1 MVGTMSQN
9 FIGELKT
16 NTTHNMA
23 AYKTTISQLFR
34 ICMEVMTFAR
44 AMNTMVYEMELLAM
58 NGVVHA
64 AKVKGGQGKPLL
76 ALGEILSDLPS
87 KITPEVRELESWC
100 AQVAKN
106 TARCADLGRH
116 HYQQICCLVATI
128 CQYAEESQFAD
139 CDNLARLN
147 LTQPADITTLMKS
160 SLFDTVPSLTR
171 DNMNFL
177 ADRCQ
182 INSAEITQLLKH
194 SAQCLGKGKMAAENI
209 KAIGT
214 TARYLALYICIEA
227 AYLSDKQASFNN
239 LAKTIT
245 ETIDHLDE
253 QFKSMTDILLEGE
266 LLLQQLT
273 HEARV

>member
-1 MVGTMSQN
+1 MGTTSQN
-9 FIGELKT
+9 LIGDLKN

-23 AYKTTISQLFR
+23 AYRATISQLFR

-64 AKVKGGQGKPLL
+64 AKVSDGQGKPLL

-106 TARCADLGRH
+106 TAKCSDLGRH
-116 HYQQICCLVATI
+116 HYQQTCCLVAGI
-128 CQYAEESQFAD
+128 CRYAEESQ
-139 CDNLARLN
+139 LANCEDLTRLN
-147 LTQPADITTLMKS
+147 LTRSADITTLMKN
-160 SLFDTVPSLTR
+160 SLFDTVPSLPR
-171 DNMNFL
+171 GNMNFL
-177 ADRCQ
+177 ANRCRS
-182 INSAEITQLLKH
+182 NSAEITQLLKH
-194 SAQCLGKGKMAAENI
+194 SAQCLGKGKVSAENI

-245 ETIDHLDE
+245 ETIDQLDE

-266 LLLQQLT
+266 LVLQQLT
-273 HEARV
+273 HEAHV

>member
-1 MVGTMSQN
+1 MGTTSQN
-9 FIGELKT
+9 LIRDLKD

-64 AKVKGGQGKPLL
+64 AKVSDGQGKPLL

-106 TARCADLGRH
+106 TAKCADFGRH

-128 CQYAEESQFAD
+128 CRYSEEGQFANCED
-139 CDNLARLN
+139 LSRLN
-147 LTQPADITTLMKS
+147 LTQPSDINTLMKS
-160 SLFDTVPSLTR
+160 TLFDGAPRLTR

-177 ADRCQ
+177 ANRCEV
-182 INSAEITQLLKH
+182 NSAEITQLLKH

-209 KAIGT
+209 KGIGT

-245 ETIDHLDE
+245 ETIDQLDE
-253 QFKSMTDILLEGE
+253 QFKSMTDVLLEGE